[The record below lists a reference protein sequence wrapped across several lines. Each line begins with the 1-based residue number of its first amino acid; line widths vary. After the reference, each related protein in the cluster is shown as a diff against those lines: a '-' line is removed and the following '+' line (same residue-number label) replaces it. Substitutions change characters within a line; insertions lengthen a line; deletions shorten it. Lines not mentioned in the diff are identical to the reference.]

1 MEQDKARSPA
11 LPAYPERGAVGK
23 KKKVTFFKGPNTFF
37 IFLTRFPRNKSALR
51 DKATKPSATK
61 DECTGA
67 MAQRHR
73 PCIWTRCTRSVLPF
87 TVPLIP
93 LTRHLEVAPALLPRC
108 FFFTASKMQK
118 FTLAKRAQF
127 QRAQEQMFEHRME
140 R

>member
-1 MEQDKARSPA
+1 MTSHGKVYSPFLMVTSFWHGTTQSKVTSSAGLPWKRS
-11 LPAYPERGAVGK
+11 YGK
-23 KKKVTFFKGPNTFF
+23 KIVTFFKGPNTFF

-73 PCIWTRCTRSVLPF
+73 PCIWTGCSRSVLPF

-93 LTRHLEVAPALLPRC
+93 TDKTPGGGSTRPSALLLLHC
-108 FFFTASKMQK
+108 FIGAEVYPS
-118 FTLAKRAQF
+118 
-127 QRAQEQMFEHRME
+127 
-140 R
+140 